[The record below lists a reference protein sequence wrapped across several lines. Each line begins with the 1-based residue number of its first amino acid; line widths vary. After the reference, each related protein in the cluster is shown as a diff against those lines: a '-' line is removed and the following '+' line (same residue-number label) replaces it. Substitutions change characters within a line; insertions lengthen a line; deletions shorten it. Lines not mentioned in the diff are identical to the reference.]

1 MRRRYLLYIF
11 YIAAWACGMTML
23 TACSDDSSD
32 LYDGDGAVTFTASLD
47 DLADTRA
54 GLWDEMTTDRLKEYD
69 AYTGSGGFGVFA
81 YYTGNTPWNTAGS
94 TTTPNFMYNL
104 QVYWDSY
111 TAKNWVYSPQKY
123 WPNENQPA
131 DDEGATGVNNAH
143 SYVSFFAYAP
153 YVDPTLDLGTDGI
166 TALSA
171 NTAAGAPTVTYTLS
185 DVPEQQVDLLWGTR
199 GKTSYAQASGETNVA
214 DLSAG
219 NVVNTD
225 LTKQTTTERVSFA
238 FKHAMA
244 SIDVYVQRIYDEIS
258 PSGKKPDTD
267 AAKIFVSQLKLTVP
281 ADKFCQQGVL
291 DLATGKW
298 SGTELGTQKELFVD
312 AAHMDA
318 NLMGTMQPN
327 TNLTA
332 VQNVEL
338 DNFDSKTGCD
348 ENLRRLTALPYA
360 TMLIPRNGNTGIPVT
375 PTLTYSFVT
384 KDPSLVLD
392 IPNSTGTANF
402 SRITHEVTGAQVII
416 GTETS
421 TGNYKLLPGY
431 RYILVCYIG
440 VESVQFQVISIED
453 WDFPMR
459 FTPSID
465 AFKDVDY
472 KKGTQTPSEWQ
483 GKTVNE

>member
-23 TACSDDSSD
+23 TGCSDDSGD

-47 DLADTRA
+47 ELADTRA

-94 TTTPNFMYNL
+94 TTTPNFMYNQ

-199 GKTSYAQASGETNVA
+199 GKTSFSEADGTPNVEA
-214 DLSAG
+214 VA
-219 NVVNTD
+219 VNTD

-244 SIDVYVQRIYDEIS
+244 SIDVYVQRIYDEMT
-258 PSGKKPDTD
+258 PSGKKPATD

-281 ADKFCQQGVL
+281 AGKFCQQGVL

-298 SGTELGTQKELFVD
+298 SGTVLGTQKELFVD

-318 NLMGTMQPN
+318 NLMGTMLQPN

-338 DNFDSKTGCD
+338 DKFDSKTGCD

-360 TMLIPRNGNTGIPVT
+360 TMLIPWDGNTGIPVT

-384 KDPSLVLD
+384 KDPSLMLD
-392 IPNSTGTANF
+392 IPNSSGTANF

-421 TGNYKLLPGY
+421 PGNYKLLPGY

-453 WDFPMR
+453 WDFPLR
-459 FTPSID
+459 FTPDID
-465 AFKDVDY
+465 AFKNVDY
-472 KKGTQTPSEWQ
+472 N
-483 GKTVNE
+483 KTVNE